1 MSSSEEN
8 KAAVLSFFKAADQFD
23 IDGLLACWTDDAI
36 NHGRFSDDDPREKQ
50 IPQGKTGLRAV
61 FENLHT
67 AFPDRQNKIMD
78 IFADGD
84 KVVCR
89 LRASGTHGGVPA
101 MPVEGGPLLQAIQ
114 PANRPYSIGQ
124 IHIFRMENG
133 LIAEHWAARDDL
145 YLLEQLGGLT
155 VPARKTA

>member
-1 MSSSEEN
+1 MSSSETN
-8 KAAVLSFFKAADQFD
+8 KATVLRFFKAVDQNNM
-23 IDGLLACWTDDAI
+23 DGALACWKDDAI

-61 FENLHT
+61 FDSLRT
-67 AFPDRQNKIMD
+67 AFPDRQNQIMD
-78 IFADGD
+78 IFTDGD
-84 KVVCR
+84 KVACR
-89 LRASGTHGGVPA
+89 LRASGTHGAVPA

-145 YLLEQLGGLT
+145 YLLEQLGGLP
-155 VPARKTA
+155 VPTRKAA